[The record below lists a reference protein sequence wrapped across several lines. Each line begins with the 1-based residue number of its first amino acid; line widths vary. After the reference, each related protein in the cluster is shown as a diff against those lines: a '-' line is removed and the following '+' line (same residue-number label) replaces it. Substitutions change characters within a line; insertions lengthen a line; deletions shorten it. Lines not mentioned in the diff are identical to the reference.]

1 MVSQTVE
8 KHIMAVNTLT
18 IQEARAIVRHRGYGQ
33 KVADSLFRL
42 ALITLNADKPVV
54 IYEPIDW
61 YEDDGSEATF
71 DEMELERGERLL
83 EAVRRDAAFRNG
95 GL

>member
-1 MVSQTVE
+1 MSQ
-8 KHIMAVNTLT
+8 LT

-54 IYEPIDW
+54 TYEPVNW
-61 YEDDGSEATF
+61 YEDDGSETTF

-83 EAVRRDAAFRNG
+83 EAIRRDSEFRNG